1 MLYVLFCCACFDCV
15 RGYVWVAF
23 NSVGVHS
30 SLCLLCAVLGLD
42 FVVLV
47 SVLVCC

>member
-1 MLYVLFCCACFDCV
+1 MCCFVVLVLIVFVVTFGFV
-15 RGYVWVAF
+15 F
-23 NSVGVHS
+23 NSVGVHI